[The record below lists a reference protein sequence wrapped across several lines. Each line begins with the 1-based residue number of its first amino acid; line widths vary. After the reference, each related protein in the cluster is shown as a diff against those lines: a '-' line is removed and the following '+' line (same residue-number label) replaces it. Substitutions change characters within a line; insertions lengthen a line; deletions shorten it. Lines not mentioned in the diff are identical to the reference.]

1 MQIKSAVRLIFLV
14 FFISTISSCSVKH
27 KLYKEKIA
35 QIKDSTGFVFHPTP
49 SMEPVKKP
57 ANYVDTDF
65 GFELW
70 YKSADVEADIK
81 QLTDDL
87 KQQSSTLSTN
97 TELPLFWSTCWGN
110 RWDHLGRW
118 GRENMSEW
126 HISLPNNEKD
136 AKYNSGDVS
145 NLGQV
150 WKVSIMP
157 YDNYIRAYFQ
167 LDCIKSDGKYYQY
180 DKGDHNIYIH
190 KENE

>member
-70 YKSADVEADIK
+70 YKSADVKADIK

-87 KQQSSTLSTN
+87 KHTMLKISA
-97 TELPLFWSTCWGN
+97 
-110 RWDHLGRW
+110 LGD
-118 GRENMSEW
+118 S
-126 HISLPNNEKD
+126 
-136 AKYNSGDVS
+136 V
-145 NLGQV
+145 LGSARRCQ
-150 WKVSIMP
+150 
-157 YDNYIRAYFQ
+157 A
-167 LDCIKSDGKYYQY
+167 
-180 DKGDHNIYIH
+180 
-190 KENE
+190 

>member
-1 MQIKSAVRLIFLV
+1 
-14 FFISTISSCSVKH
+14 VKH

-180 DKGDHNIYIH
+180 DKGDHAIYIH